1 MSRQRYTYAVL
12 RYAHDVVTGERL
24 NVGVLVVSESKIE
37 FRMGGDLLRVK
48 AAFPGVDVMLLN
60 TSLNQLVDAFSSF
73 DWQLREAGD
82 FDFNGVDAAS
92 VIKAVAGGSGADT
105 SFQWSEPGAGIG
117 EHDDVIS
124 RLILRMIP
132 RFGDV

>member
-1 MSRQRYTYAVL
+1 MNYTYSVL

-37 FRMGGDLLRVK
+37 FRIGGDLLRIK
-48 AAFPGVDVMLLN
+48 AAFPGVDVILLN
-60 TSLNQLVDAFSSF
+60 SFLNHLVDAFAAF
-73 DWQLREAGD
+73 NTQVREAGD
-82 FDFNGVDAAS
+82 RSVLDFVGTDARS
-92 VIKAVAGGSGADT
+92 VVEAVAGGTGADT
-105 SFQWSEPGAGIG
+105 SYQWSEQGGGIG
-117 EHDDVIS
+117 EHDDVIG